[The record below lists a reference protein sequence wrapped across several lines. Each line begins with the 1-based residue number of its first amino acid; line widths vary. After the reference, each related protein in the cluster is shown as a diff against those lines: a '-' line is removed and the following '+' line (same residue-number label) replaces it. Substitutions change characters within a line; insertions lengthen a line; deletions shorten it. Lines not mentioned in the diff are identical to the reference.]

1 MDAAMQPLSGDSAPV
16 RRRRSEKQENAE
28 GAAAPAREQV
38 VETTRSTELPVATEV
53 IDVVPRSRA
62 ETLNRALNV
71 FVALVALI
79 LLSPV
84 FLLVAIAVKLT
95 SRGPIFYTQTRVGLD
110 RRWNRTHHMYDRRTQ
125 DLGGA
130 VFTIYKFRSMRADA
144 ERHGQAVWAT
154 RNDTRVTPIGQF
166 LRKSRLDELP
176 QLINVLK
183 GDMNIVGPRPER
195 PSIVL
200 QLRSTIPEYAMRQR
214 VKPGITG
221 WAQINH
227 TYDSCIEDV
236 RKKVQFDLEYLR
248 RQGMVEDLLIMAK
261 TIPVM
266 LLKKGGW

>member
-1 MDAAMQPLSGDSAPV
+1 MDAAMQPLSGDSASV
-16 RRRRSEKQENAE
+16 RRRRHEKQEHAD
-28 GAAAPAREQV
+28 AAPAPAREQV
-38 VETTRSTELPVATEV
+38 VETPRSTELPVADEV
-53 IDVVPRSRA
+53 IDVVPRARA
-62 ETLNRALNV
+62 EALNRALNV
-71 FVALVALI
+71 IIALVALI

-110 RRWNRTHHMYDRRTQ
+110 RRWNKTHHMYDRRTQ

-130 VFTIYKFRSMRADA
+130 VFTIYKFRSMRVDA

-154 RNDTRVTPIGQF
+154 RNDSRVTPIGQF
-166 LRKSRLDELP
+166 LRMSRLDELP
-176 QLINVLK
+176 QLFNVLK

-200 QLRSTIPEYAMRQR
+200 QLRTTIPEYALRQR

-236 RKKVQFDLEYLR
+236 RKKVRYDLEYLR
-248 RQGMVEDLLIMAK
+248 RQGMVEDLAIMAK